1 MLRPRADEDPYYIAL
16 ALRLR
21 TSQRQLIPLARGTSS
36 SRQRVDERDLLDVM
50 IPYSGAVSVRNSAA
64 ERFRQALQQAREADE
79 LNRAALCSLEET
91 AGGG

>member
-1 MLRPRADEDPYYIAL
+1 
-16 ALRLR
+16 
-21 TSQRQLIPLARGTSS
+21 
-36 SRQRVDERDLLDVM
+36 VDERDLLDVM